1 MLTQKLCFGQALF
14 PPLAL
19 TGKAGQKAK
28 NTPDIFNKMSRSELL
43 SYMLS
48 QLR

>member
-1 MLTQKLCFGQALF
+1 MSTQKLCFGQALF

-19 TGKAGQKAK
+19 TAKAGQKAK
-28 NTPDIFNKMSRSELL
+28 NTPDILNKMSRSKFM

-48 QLR
+48 